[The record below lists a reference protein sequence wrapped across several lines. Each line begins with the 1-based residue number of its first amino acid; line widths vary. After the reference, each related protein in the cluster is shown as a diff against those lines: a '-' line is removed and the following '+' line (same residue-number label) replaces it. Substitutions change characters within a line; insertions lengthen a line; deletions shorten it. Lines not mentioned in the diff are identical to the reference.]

1 MVKGGEQILL
11 NLVLDSTE
19 GITSTT
25 NTRWGRSKVKDR
37 FQALILEVDTCDAA
51 EGGVWFKVEFEG
63 MMEVRSIEEGV
74 ERVMAVTFKG
84 SLTEAVG

>member
-37 FQALILEVDTCDAA
+37 FQALILEVDTCDAP
-51 EGGVWFKVEFEG
+51 EGGVWFKVELESA
-63 MMEVRSIEEGV
+63 MEMRDIEA
-74 ERVMAVTFKG
+74 RVKDIVTM
-84 SLTEAVG
+84 SV